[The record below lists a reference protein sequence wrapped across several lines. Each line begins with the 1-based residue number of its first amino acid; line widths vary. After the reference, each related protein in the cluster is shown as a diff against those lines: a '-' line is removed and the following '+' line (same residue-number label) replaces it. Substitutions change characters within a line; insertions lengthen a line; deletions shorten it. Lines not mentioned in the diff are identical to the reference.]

1 MHCNAGVCHYMNGS
15 YFEGE
20 WKAGFRHGRGM
31 QQCADGSNYV
41 SSHIYFPTFPTA
53 GYRTAQAYLSI

>member
-1 MHCNAGVCHYMNGS
+1 MNGS

-41 SSHIYFPTFPTA
+41 SLLTCFPSYPTA
-53 GYRTAQAYLSI
+53 GYRAAQAYLPI